1 MELIIIAGVVVL
13 GAVVYYN
20 WNNRRSLDLNQ
31 DGEVTIADAKIA
43 VDNTKQGIAADIVKV
58 KTAVKTVTKKPA
70 AKKPAAKKPAAKKP
84 AAKKPATKK
93 K

>member
-1 MELIIIAGVVVL
+1 MELIIIAGAIVL

-20 WNNRRSLDLNQ
+20 WSNRRSLDLNQ
-31 DGEVTIADAKIA
+31 DGKVTVADAKIA

-58 KTAVKTVTKKPA
+58 KTAAKTAVKKAA

-84 AAKKPATKK
+84 AAKKK
-93 K
+93 